1 MRMFL
6 PILLLLL
13 QAVIAFDTLTAT
25 HASEAHLDQDD
36 APFQTVV
43 DNADLFKYLSTYLLT
58 KDVKA
63 LKSTQK
69 KMLSNTVLEND
80 LKDNL
85 RADGDLRL
93 SESITR
99 DIETSGN
106 IVIEDNV
113 HIKGNV
119 HAGGCIIVYGS
130 IIGNVHS
137 DDYLAIFKGANIEG
151 EEVNAGGYIA
161 VNGKIKGKVYAGT
174 DLTIF
179 PDGEIVG
186 EENAG
191 GSIIDKRSPDDNPP
205 LVISENINHNVVSVY
220 GEIIVRGNIKG
231 NVHAGGQIFLWRHGK
246 IIGNVK
252 SVGKID
258 VWGNIKGNV
267 HAGGD
272 IVLWR
277 GGKIV
282 GNVKSV
288 GMIYV
293 WGTIK
298 GNVHA
303 GSEPSIYSDGKIVG
317 NVHVG
322 GDISISEDGNING
335 NVHVRD
341 VNANNHEI

>member
-1 MRMFL
+1 MIFGIKTTSITMTGIF
-6 PILLLLL
+6 
-13 QAVIAFDTLTAT
+13 VTLTAT

-69 KMLSNTVLEND
+69 KMLTNTVLEND

-220 GEIIVRGNIKG
+220 GKINVR
-231 NVHAGGQIFLWRHGK
+231 
-246 IIGNVK
+246 
-252 SVGKID
+252 
-258 VWGNIKGNV
+258 GNIKGNV

-272 IVLWR
+272 IVFWSGGKIIGNVNTVGKIKLF

-282 GNVKSV
+282 
-288 GMIYV
+288 
-293 WGTIK
+293 

-303 GSEPSIYSDGKIVG
+303 GSEPSIYSDSKIVG